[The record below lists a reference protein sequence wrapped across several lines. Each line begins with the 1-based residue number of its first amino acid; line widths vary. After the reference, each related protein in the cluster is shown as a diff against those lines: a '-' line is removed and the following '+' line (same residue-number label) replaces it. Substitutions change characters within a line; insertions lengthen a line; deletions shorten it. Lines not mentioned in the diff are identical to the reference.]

1 MISKRRTRRPR
12 RTWTRTRTRTGE
24 KQAKRKPR
32 PRPRANRDSKDSLE
46 QEKETGQEKWNPRV
60 QGKGKGKGVTC
71 WLLLRRVKVGPK
83 QKQEP
88 RAKPKIWRVVGVI
101 FNANQR
107 GEEKRLQASLPLRLP
122 APKGPDNWSI
132 TLKWLRWVELVC
144 GLASSFYSLSNCFC
158 KNANFNN
165 YE

>member
-1 MISKRRTRRPR
+1 MSEWLAWLTAWLAATCFHMISKRRTRRPR

-107 GEEKRLQASLPLRLP
+107 GKRNAFRRAFLFGFLPQRAQTIDLSHWN
-122 APKGPDNWSI
+122 GC
-132 TLKWLRWVELVC
+132 VEW
-144 GLASSFYSLSNCFC
+144 SLSV
-158 KNANFNN
+158 A
-165 YE
+165 